1 MSLIRCQP
9 PMRFCFPV
17 ILSPVSVTKWGSE
30 ILMRWKNVQTLYSY
44 CILAIVCIYL
54 LRKVVCLFC
63 LSWGD
68 LLNHGAPPNIL
79 GTSVQPSMARGSF
92 WWFCSVGGIE
102 YQTIVLENSIKS
114 KLIVLGKLGRILQIV
129 GKCSMGRIYDRGDFL
144 IFRWVVEETDE
155 FWVLQ
160 FCYWNSNSISW
171 VMSSHLG
178 RSGWI

>member
-1 MSLIRCQP
+1 LQIILLINWDFDEEQADLVKNWAWLGAMSLIRCQP

-30 ILMRWKNVQTLYSY
+30 ILMRWNNVQTLYSC

-54 LRKVVCLFC
+54 LRKGVCLFC

-79 GTSVQPSMARGSF
+79 GTSGQPSIGRGAL

-102 YQTIVLENSIKS
+102 YQTIDLENSIKL
-114 KLIVLGKLGRILQIV
+114 KLNFLGELGCTLRIV
-129 GKCSMGRIYDRGDFL
+129 GKCSMGRIYEGDFL
-144 IFRWVVEETDE
+144 IFRRMVK
-155 FWVLQ
+155 
-160 FCYWNSNSISW
+160 
-171 VMSSHLG
+171 
-178 RSGWI
+178 